1 MYLQRMGTLP
11 AEAERCSVRTSDFD
25 YELPQELIAQYPSEE
40 RGGSRLLVLH
50 RESGRI
56 EHRQFSDVAEYL
68 RSGDVLVVNESQV
81 LAARFIGTKRD
92 SGGRVEMFLLR
103 ELAPAHWEVLLKP
116 GARIREGM
124 VLSFGDGRLTAE
136 VGPTLT
142 GGKRQVTL
150 AADGDLAAIMSS
162 LGEIPLPPYI
172 GRSPEPS
179 DRVRYQ
185 TVYARVQGAVA
196 APTAGLHFT
205 EQMLTGLRDQGLNVA
220 PVILHVGIGTFRP
233 VKTDDP
239 DDHEM
244 EIERYDLGDSSA
256 RMINDARTG
265 GGRIVAVGTTSVRVL
280 ESVADES
287 GRVQSGAGETG
298 LYIQPGYSY
307 RAVDVLIT
315 NFHLPKSTLLMLVS
329 AFGGHENVMR
339 AYREAVDERYGFY
352 SYGDAM
358 LIL

>member
-1 MYLQRMGTLP
+1 
-11 AEAERCSVRTSDFD
+11 VRTSDFD
-25 YELPQELIAQYPSEE
+25 YELPQELIAQYPSKE
-40 RGGSRLLVLH
+40 RGGSRLLVL
-50 RESGRI
+50 RKDSGRI
-56 EHRQFSDVAEYL
+56 EHRRFADVGEYL
-68 RSGDVLVVNESQV
+68 RAGDVLVVNESQV

-92 SGGRVEMFLLR
+92 TGGRVEMFLLR

-136 VGPTLT
+136 VGPILP
-142 GGKRQVTL
+142 GGRRQVTL
-150 AADGDLAAIMSS
+150 TTDGDLAAAMSS

-172 GRSPEPS
+172 SRSPEPS
-179 DRVRYQ
+179 DRERYQ

-205 EQMLTGLRDQGLNVA
+205 EQMLEQLREQGLSVA

-239 DDHEM
+239 DEHEM
-244 EIERYDLGDSSA
+244 EIERYDLADSSA
-256 RMINDARTG
+256 RMINGSRAG

-280 ESVADES
+280 ESVADEAGS
-287 GRVQSGAGETG
+287 VHAGAGETG
-298 LYIQPGYSY
+298 LFIQPGYDY
-307 RAVDVLIT
+307 RAVDALIT

-329 AFGGHENVMR
+329 AFGGHENVMG
-339 AYREAVDERYGFY
+339 AYQEAVAERYGFY

>member
-1 MYLQRMGTLP
+1 M
-11 AEAERCSVRTSDFD
+11 RTSDFD
-25 YELPQELIAQYPSEE
+25 YELPPELIAQYPSEE

-50 RESGRI
+50 RDDGRV
-56 EHRQFSDVAEYL
+56 EHRMFSEIDEYL
-68 RSGDVLVVNESQV
+68 RAGDVLVVNESRV
-81 LAARFIGTKRD
+81 LAARFRGIKRET
-92 SGGRVEMFLLR
+92 GGAVEMFLLR
-103 ELAPAHWEVLLKP
+103 ELGPGHWEVLLKP

-124 VLSFGDGRLTAE
+124 ALSFGDGRLTAR
-136 VGPTLT
+136 VGPTLD

-150 AADGDLAAIMSS
+150 TTDGDLAAVMEE
-162 LGEIPLPPYI
+162 LGEVPLPPYI
-172 GRSPEPS
+172 GRGAEPS
-179 DRVRYQ
+179 DRDRYQ

-205 EQMLTGLRDQGLNVA
+205 ESMLDRVRGMGVEVA

-239 DDHEM
+239 EKHEM
-244 EIERYDLGDSSA
+244 EIERYELTEASA
-256 RMINDARTG
+256 AAINAARPR

-280 ESVADES
+280 ESMADER
-287 GRVQSGAGETG
+287 GCLRAGAGETG
-298 LYIQPGYSY
+298 LYIRPGYAY
-307 RAVDVLIT
+307 RAVDMLIT

-339 AYREAVDERYGFY
+339 AYREAVAERYGFY

-358 LIL
+358 LVL

>member
-1 MYLQRMGTLP
+1 L
-11 AEAERCSVRTSDFD
+11 RTSDFD
-25 YELPQELIAQYPSEE
+25 YRLPRELIAQYPSEE

-50 RESGRI
+50 KQSGRI
-56 EHRQFSDVAEYL
+56 EHRRFADVGDYL
-68 RSGDVLVVNESQV
+68 CAGDVLVVNESQV

-92 SGGRVEMFLLR
+92 TGGRVEMFLLR

-116 GARIREGM
+116 GARVREGM
-124 VLSFGDGRLTAE
+124 ALSFGDGRLTAE
-136 VGPTLT
+136 VGPTLP

-150 AADGDLAAIMSS
+150 TADGDLATTIMS

-172 GRSPEPS
+172 DRSPEPL
-179 DRVRYQ
+179 DRERYQ
-185 TVYARVQGAVA
+185 TVYARVRGAVA

-205 EQMLTGLRDQGLNVA
+205 ERMLAELRDRGVNVA

-233 VKTDDP
+233 VKTEDP
-239 DDHEM
+239 DEHEM
-244 EIERYDLGDSSA
+244 EIERYDLADSSA
-256 RMINDARTG
+256 RMINEARAG

-280 ESVADES
+280 ESVADEG
-287 GRVQSGAGETG
+287 GRVRAETGDTG
-298 LYIQPGYSY
+298 LYIQPGYDY

-339 AYREAVDERYGFY
+339 AYHEAVAERYGFY

>member
-1 MYLQRMGTLP
+1 M
-11 AEAERCSVRTSDFD
+11 RTSDFD
-25 YELPQELIAQYPSEE
+25 YELPQELVAQYPSEE

-50 RESGRI
+50 GDSGRI
-56 EHRQFSDVAEYL
+56 EHRRFADVGDYL
-68 RSGDVLVVNESQV
+68 RCGDVLVVNESQV

-92 SGGRVEMFLLR
+92 TGGRVEMFLLR

-124 VLSFGDGRLTAE
+124 ALSFGDGRLTAE
-136 VGPTLT
+136 VGPTLP

-150 AADGDLAAIMSS
+150 AADGDLAAIMNS

-179 DRVRYQ
+179 DRERYQ

-205 EQMLTGLRDQGLNVA
+205 EQMLAGLRDQGLNVA

-239 DDHEM
+239 DEHEM
-244 EIERYDLGDSSA
+244 EIERYDIADSSA
-256 RMINDARTG
+256 RMINDARSG

-280 ESVADES
+280 ESVADKD
-287 GRVQSGAGETG
+287 GRVHAGAGETD
-298 LYIQPGYSY
+298 LYIQPGYDY

-339 AYREAVDERYGFY
+339 AYREAVAERYGFY

-358 LIL
+358 LVL

>member
-1 MYLQRMGTLP
+1 
-11 AEAERCSVRTSDFD
+11 VRTSDFD

-50 RESGRI
+50 KDSGRI
-56 EHRQFSDVAEYL
+56 EHRRFADVGEYL
-68 RSGDVLVVNESQV
+68 RAGDVLVVNESQV

-103 ELAPAHWEVLLKP
+103 ELEPGHWEVLLKP

-124 VLSFGDGRLTAE
+124 MLTFGDGRLTAE
-136 VGPTLT
+136 VGPTLP

-150 AADGDLAAIMSS
+150 TAEGDLSAAMNS

-179 DRVRYQ
+179 DRERYQ

-205 EQMLTGLRDQGLNVA
+205 EQMLGDLRGKGLSVA

-239 DDHEM
+239 NEHEM
-244 EIERYDLGDSSA
+244 EIERYDLADSSA
-256 RMINDARTG
+256 RMINNARDG

-280 ESVADES
+280 ESVADDN
-287 GRVQSGAGETG
+287 GRVLAGAGETG
-298 LYIQPGYSY
+298 LFIQPGYSY

-339 AYREAVDERYGFY
+339 AYQEAVAERYGFY

-358 LIL
+358 LVL

>member
-1 MYLQRMGTLP
+1 M
-11 AEAERCSVRTSDFD
+11 RTSDFD
-25 YELPQELIAQYPSEE
+25 YELPPELIAQYPSEE

-50 RESGRI
+50 RDSGRI
-56 EHRQFSDVAEYL
+56 EHRRFADVPEYL
-68 RSGDVLVVNESQV
+68 RAGDVLVVNESRV
-81 LAARFIGTKRD
+81 LAARFVGTKRD

-103 ELAPAHWEVLLKP
+103 ELGPAHWEVLLKP

-124 VLSFGDGRLTAE
+124 VLAFGDGSLTAE
-136 VGPTLT
+136 VGPKLP

-150 AADGDLAAIMSS
+150 AAKGDLVTVMHA
-162 LGEIPLPPYI
+162 LGEVPLPPYI

-179 DRVRYQ
+179 DRERYQ

-205 EQMLTGLRDQGLNVA
+205 REMLARLRDQGATVA

-233 VKTDDP
+233 VKTEDP
-239 DDHEM
+239 DEHEM
-244 EIERYDLGDSSA
+244 EVERYDLAESSA
-256 RMINDARTG
+256 QMINDARTG

-280 ESVADES
+280 ESVADER
-287 GRVQSGAGETG
+287 GRVAPGAGETA
-298 LYIQPGYSY
+298 LYIQPGYVY

-315 NFHLPKSTLLMLVS
+315 NFHLPRSTLLMLVS

-339 AYREAVDERYGFY
+339 AYREAVAERYGFY
-352 SYGDAM
+352 SYGDAV